1 MILYGVVCTS
11 RKHFCHFCPF
21 VAMSAVCQKEDPFLM
36 IGPIDFEDTRVEV
49 VMPSLSALFAK
60 APGNMFSNH
69 RPPLWAML
77 LY

>member
-11 RKHFCHFCPF
+11 GKHFGHFSPF
-21 VAMSAVCQKEDPFLM
+21 VAMSAVRQKEDPFLM

-60 APGNMFSNH
+60 TAGYMFSDH
-69 RPPLWAML
+69 RPPLWAMF